1 MLWLTWEIWPY
12 LFNLP
17 FLFQTRMMNQ
27 KKYKPSLLKSG
38 GVEAAPIYKSSVDCL
53 IQTVKSE
60 GPRAL
65 YKGFCPTWVRLGP
78 WNIIFFM
85 MYEQLKK
92 VYWLL
97 SQATVILILMPSC
110 PRPQASIKT
119 WLFVALASCPIGSHL

>member
-1 MLWLTWEIWPY
+1 MSVAALSHPHFHYIVGLHKSC
-12 LFNLP
+12 
-17 FLFQTRMMNQ
+17 TRMMNQ

-92 VYWLL
+92 VY
-97 SQATVILILMPSC
+97 
-110 PRPQASIKT
+110 
-119 WLFVALASCPIGSHL
+119 